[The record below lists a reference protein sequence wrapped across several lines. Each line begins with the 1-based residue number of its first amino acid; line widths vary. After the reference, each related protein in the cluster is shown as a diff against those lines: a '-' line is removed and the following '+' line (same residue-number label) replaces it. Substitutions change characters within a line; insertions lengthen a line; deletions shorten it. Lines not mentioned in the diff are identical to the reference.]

1 MQDSD
6 AGPKGS
12 ELSEGL
18 GLLPEHRDGLD
29 RMLYRLKNATEEG
42 RHDSLYLEAA
52 AVIERQRAAL
62 LDANQICRSAWQ
74 IANRIATEYSTNE
87 MGTYFGAFS
96 ERAHESL
103 KRQHE
108 TILAT
113 GGYPGL
119 ERPNV

>member
-1 MQDSD
+1 MTDEV

-18 GLLPEHRDGLD
+18 GLVPERGDGLEAL
-29 RMLYRLKNATEEG
+29 LYRLKNATEEG
-42 RHDSLYLEAA
+42 RHGRLYLEAA

-96 ERAHESL
+96 DRAHESL

-113 GGYPGL
+113 GGYPRL
-119 ERPNV
+119 EA